1 MSVLTGILLKF
12 KSLCAAIANK
22 IKDLAGR
29 LTQGKLPEK
38 LHGKERIILG
48 CAAAVIVALVLI
60 GLVTMMSR
68 PRNKNRITP
77 VLSGPERSLIPP
89 SDLFLPEEPDFL
101 PGVLLERERRTAWTA
116 EDAAAYWQDPL
127 RNGEEPWR
135 QHIEKAIDELMER
148 VP

>member
-1 MSVLTGILLKF
+1 MSMLTDLLLKF

-22 IKDLAGR
+22 IKDLASQ
-29 LTQGKLPEK
+29 LIQGKL
-38 LHGKERIILG
+38 HGTKERLILG
-48 CAAAVIVALVLI
+48 CAAAVVVALVLI
-60 GLVTMMSR
+60 GLVAMISR
-68 PRNKNRITP
+68 SRDKNRITP
-77 VLSGPERSLIPP
+77 VLSVPERSLIPP
-89 SDLFLPEEPDFL
+89 TDLFLPEEPDFV

-135 QHIEKAIDELMER
+135 QHIEKTIDELMER

>member
-1 MSVLTGILLKF
+1 MSVLTGLLLKF

-22 IKDLAGR
+22 IKNVASR
-29 LTQGKLPEK
+29 LTQGKL
-38 LHGKERIILG
+38 HGTRERIILG
-48 CAAAVIVALVLI
+48 CAAAVLVALLLI

-89 SDLFLPEEPDFL
+89 GDLFLPEEPDFL
-101 PGVLLERERRTAWTA
+101 PGILLERERRTAWTA